1 MRFEDGG
8 KFESLFLNEY
18 RLNVFSQEIVAS
30 DRLGPGVGWGIVIPA
45 RRAGGAS
52 YSLFR

>member
-18 RLNVFSQEIVAS
+18 RLNIFSQEIVAS
-30 DRLGPGVGWGIVIPA
+30 DRLGPGVGLDIVLPA
-45 RRAGGAS
+45 RLAEGAR